1 MLFRV
6 DLYNRM
12 RKLVYNYTL
21 EEKELINVK
30 LTASLNAGSK
40 IQYIEILD
48 EAGTLLAL
56 KEGEYWTKL

>member
-1 MLFRV
+1 MLLRV

-30 LTASLNAGSK
+30 LTASLNTNPQ
-40 IQYIEILD
+40 IQYIKILD
-48 EAGTLLAL
+48 EAGMLLAL